1 MKGMQNN
8 AQRNQPE
15 HDTQKRSG
23 AMRNLQET
31 HSPHRDLQS
40 VSAGHSDGDQI
51 RESDLRGTREEV
63 KFSLKAPVED
73 GARFSLRSTE
83 NIIRENAA
91 LQKENDLLQQRLS
104 FWKSQVK
111 RSERLQDAR
120 ADGTMG
126 KTKYSRRRSRTMA
139 AQGKKQ
145 EEILSEDAWK
155 KAIDTWRS
163 QTKDMPFDEFQTPLR
178 ADILEKLHRKPKK
191 PGEN

>member
-1 MKGMQNN
+1 MGRIKDAAESSGFGESGKRALTAAYDGEPDAAAYFAGFSVLYHAGLTGVEESKVKSPYIIPLNP
-8 AQRNQPE
+8 AQRYAAY
-15 HDTQKRSG
+15 T
-23 AMRNLQET
+23 
-31 HSPHRDLQS
+31 
-40 VSAGHSDGDQI
+40 AGQND
-51 RESDLRGTREEV
+51 
-63 KFSLKAPVED
+63 
-73 GARFSLRSTE
+73 
-83 NIIRENAA
+83 AA
-91 LQKENDLLQQRLS
+91 AA
-104 FWKSQVK
+104 

-145 EEILSEDAWK
+145 EKRLSEDAWK